1 MCVPCFASTL
11 KRMKIVFTSYMDAAN
26 PLDSMR
32 RPQVRDVRQEGAEMA
47 VNGALQPETKAR
59 APA

>member
-1 MCVPCFASTL
+1 
-11 KRMKIVFTSYMDAAN
+11 MKIVFTSYMDAAN

-32 RPQVRDVRQEGAEMA
+32 GPQARDVRQEGAEMA
-47 VNGALQPETKAR
+47 ANGALQPETKAR